1 MMNFPTATTVRKRL
15 PKEAFYRHLALT
27 NALKEKF
34 VSDVDRIMVENSF
47 TKQTL
52 NLTASAETKEIL
64 LLSVRLKKQE
74 FDGKVTEAIARQN
87 KHRLVFLLCFE
98 SRRQLALYYGKLYR
112 TPWMEASDVH
122 LSLHGFTLD
131 EIWNSM
137 VEQIAL
143 LEEDASGQ
151 NENLSI
157 DERLDRQDRI
167 EKLKMLI
174 SRTEAATWR

>member
-34 VSDVDRIMVENSF
+34 VSGVDRIMVENSF

-74 FDGKVTEAIARQN
+74 FDGKVTEAIAPAEQAPGSSSCCALRAGGSWRSITASSTAR
-87 KHRLVFLLCFE
+87 HGW
-98 SRRQLALYYGKLYR
+98 RRR
-112 TPWMEASDVH
+112 M
-122 LSLHGFTLD
+122 
-131 EIWNSM
+131 
-137 VEQIAL
+137 
-143 LEEDASGQ
+143 
-151 NENLSI
+151 SI
-157 DERLDRQDRI
+157 
-167 EKLKMLI
+167 
-174 SRTEAATWR
+174 

>member
-74 FDGKVTEAIARQN
+74 FDGKVTEAIAGRTSTGSSSCCALRAGGSWRSITASSTAR
-87 KHRLVFLLCFE
+87 HGW
-98 SRRQLALYYGKLYR
+98 RRR
-112 TPWMEASDVH
+112 M
-122 LSLHGFTLD
+122 
-131 EIWNSM
+131 
-137 VEQIAL
+137 
-143 LEEDASGQ
+143 
-151 NENLSI
+151 SI
-157 DERLDRQDRI
+157 
-167 EKLKMLI
+167 
-174 SRTEAATWR
+174 

>member
-1 MMNFPTATTVRKRL
+1 MALKRL

-122 LSLHGFTLD
+122 RLR
-131 EIWNSM
+131 N
-137 VEQIAL
+137 
-143 LEEDASGQ
+143 LEAEH
-151 NENLSI
+151 N
-157 DERLDRQDRI
+157 
-167 EKLKMLI
+167 KLKRMYADLALMH
-174 SRTEAATWR
+174 SALKDVVERKL

>member
-64 LLSVRLKKQE
+64 LLSVRLKNA
-74 FDGKVTEAIARQN
+74 GV
-87 KHRLVFLLCFE
+87 
-98 SRRQLALYYGKLYR
+98 RRQGHRGDRPAEQAPARLLAVL
-112 TPWMEASDVH
+112 
-122 LSLHGFTLD
+122 
-131 EIWNSM
+131 
-137 VEQIAL
+137 
-143 LEEDASGQ
+143 
-151 NENLSI
+151 
-157 DERLDRQDRI
+157 
-167 EKLKMLI
+167 
-174 SRTEAATWR
+174 

>member
-1 MMNFPTATTVRKRL
+1 MMNFPTATTVRKHL

-98 SRRQLALYYGKLYR
+98 SRRQLALY
-112 TPWMEASDVH
+112 
-122 LSLHGFTLD
+122 
-131 EIWNSM
+131 
-137 VEQIAL
+137 
-143 LEEDASGQ
+143 
-151 NENLSI
+151 
-157 DERLDRQDRI
+157 
-167 EKLKMLI
+167 
-174 SRTEAATWR
+174 